1 MGIARSVPGLTGHFL
16 PRLRRGHGG
25 EWAALLKPHNRH
37 ETGGARALLLF
48 LVLFA
53 ILATPATAAADV
65 LKIVV
70 DDIIHPITEEY
81 IGRAID
87 EATKS
92 KAEAVLIELR
102 TPGGLETSTRK
113 IVEKMLASEVPLIV
127 YVTPSGSR
135 AASAGFFIL
144 QAADVAAMAP
154 GTNTG
159 AAHPVLLGGK
169 DMDEN
174 MKKKME
180 NDSAAFMR
188 SFVAKRGRNVEAAES
203 AVRESKSF
211 TEQEALKEGVIDYV
225 ADNEQSLFAQLSGK
239 PIRRFG
245 GGTIT
250 IDLKGDPVR
259 RFEMTLRQKILAYI
273 MDPNVAYLLFSLG
286 MLALYAEF
294 NNPGA
299 ILPGVVGVICVLLAL
314 FAFNILPTRYAALLL
329 IVAAFVLFALEAKLT
344 SHGVL
349 GAGGVLCMVLGAL
362 MLVDAPIPEMRV
374 RLWTA
379 LAVAIPMGVISV
391 FLMTLAIRAQ
401 MSKSAVGPEALV
413 GAVGVVRTALS
424 PSGKVFIQGELW
436 NAVGTTTVP
445 AGEPVRVRRVA
456 GLVLEVEPAPGA
468 KASAQGPAD

>member
-1 MGIARSVPGLTGHFL
+1 MKSCRFTIRMVVL
-16 PRLRRGHGG
+16 
-25 EWAALLKPHNRH
+25 AALL
-37 ETGGARALLLF
+37 
-48 LVLFA
+48 
-53 ILATPATAAADV
+53 IPATASADV

-81 IGRAID
+81 IGRTLD
-87 EATKS
+87 EAKKS

-113 IVEKMLASEVPLIV
+113 IVEKLLASPVPVIV

-188 SFVAKRGRNVEAAES
+188 AFVAKRGRNVEAAES

-211 TEQEALKEGVIDYV
+211 TEQEALKEHVIDYV
-225 ADNEQSLFAQLSGK
+225 AENEQSLFEQLSGK
-239 PIRRFG
+239 PIHRFDG
-245 GGTIT
+245 TTIT
-250 IDLKGDPVR
+250 LDLKGDPVR
-259 RFEMTLRQKILAYI
+259 PFEMTLRQKILAYI

-329 IVAAFVLFALEAKLT
+329 IVAAFALFALEAKFT

-349 GAGGVLCMVLGAL
+349 GAGGILCMVLGGL
-362 MLVDAPIPEMRV
+362 MLIDAPIPEMRV

-379 LAVAIPMGVISV
+379 LAVAVPMGLISV

-401 MSKSAVGPEALV
+401 MGKTAVGPETLV
-413 GAVGVVRTALS
+413 GAVGIVRTPLS

-436 NAVGTTTVP
+436 NAVSNTAV
-445 AGEPVRVRRVA
+445 AVGEAVRVRRIE
-456 GLVLEVEPAPGA
+456 GLVLEVEPAAG
-468 KASAQGPAD
+468 ASAAHSRDEPST

>member
-1 MGIARSVPGLTGHFL
+1 MVGLV
-16 PRLRRGHGG
+16 
-25 EWAALLKPHNRH
+25 AAL
-37 ETGGARALLLF
+37 
-48 LVLFA
+48 V
-53 ILATPATAAADV
+53 IPAMASADV

-81 IGRAID
+81 IERALE
-87 EATKS
+87 EAKAS
-92 KAEAVLIELR
+92 KADALLIELR
-102 TPGGLETSTRK
+102 TPGGLDTSTRK
-113 IVEKMLASEVPLIV
+113 IVERMLASPVPVVV

-159 AAHPVLLGGK
+159 AAHPVLMGGK
-169 DMDEN
+169 DIDEN
-174 MKKKME
+174 LKKKME
-180 NDSAAFMR
+180 NDAAAFMR
-188 SFVAKRGRNVEAAES
+188 SYVSKRGRNVEVAES

-211 TEQEALKEGVIDYV
+211 TEQEALKEGLIDYV
-225 ADNEQSLFAQLSGK
+225 ADNEQSLLEQLSGK
-239 PIRRFG
+239 PIRRFDG
-245 GGTIT
+245 STIT
-250 IDLKGDPVR
+250 LELKGDPVR
-259 RFEMTLRQKILAYI
+259 PFEMTLRQRILAYI

-329 IVAAFVLFALEAKLT
+329 IVAAFVLFALEAKFT

-349 GAGGVLCMVLGAL
+349 GAGGVLCMVLGGL
-362 MLVDAPIPEMRV
+362 MLIDAPIPEMRV

-379 LAVAIPMGVISV
+379 LAVAVPMGVISV
-391 FLMTLAIRAQ
+391 FLMTLAFRAQ
-401 MSKSAVGPEALV
+401 MAKTAVGPETLV
-413 GAVGVVRTALS
+413 GAVGIVRTPLA
-424 PSGKVFIQGELW
+424 PSGKVFVQGELW
-436 NAVGTTTVP
+436 NAVSSTAV
-445 AGEPVRVRRVA
+445 AVGEAVRVRKVE

-468 KASAQGPAD
+468 SASQGSHASSA